1 MESNVKNFVYAII
14 ITIIV
19 ISLYIQYENFSNEI
33 TLVKSSYDGKSYLV
47 RNLKDS
53 KKAANLLARVRNKCI
68 KLSKYLVKKYPNEER
83 VKRLLLNYRPDNIS
97 ESSSSSK
104 YTSYSVNKGEK
115 IVFCLRSRDKDEK
128 LVDENVMMFVALH
141 ELGHVMSI
149 SIGHTEE
156 FWTNFKFLL
165 KEGIKAGVYTKQD
178 FRKKPVKYCG
188 TDITDTPLND

>member
-68 KLSKYLVKKYPNEER
+68 KLSKYLLKKYPNEER

-178 FRKKPVKYCG
+178 FRKKPVKY
-188 TDITDTPLND
+188 